1 MPEPIEIQREGEI
14 AVLRLRGGRAN
25 AMSPVLLAALTRAV
39 DQVIASDARAAVVV
53 GEGAAFSAGLALPD
67 LIDLDRAAM
76 AAFIDDFATAMRRVL
91 ECPMPVV
98 AAINGHAIAGGY
110 VLALMCDAR
119 LAVATTPERTP
130 RIGLNEVQLGIG
142 LPAVVVEPL
151 RLRVPP
157 TSLTAIA
164 LEGGLFLPEDALR
177 LGLVD
182 ELVAPSSLE
191 SHAVAR
197 ARALGDAPRAAYAQ
211 VKRAIVRPA
220 VEAIDRLG
228 NAEREAWLDTWFSAP
243 AQQRLRAAV
252 EKIAKRG

>member
-39 DQVIASDARAAVVV
+39 DQVMVSDARAAVVV

-91 ECPMPVV
+91 ECPMPVI
-98 AAINGHAIAGGY
+98 AAVNGHAIAGGC

-119 LAVATTPERTP
+119 IAAAGTAKL
-130 RIGLNEVQLGIG
+130 GLNEVQLGIG

-157 TSLTAIA
+157 SSLTAIA
-164 LEGGLFLPEDALR
+164 LEGRLFSVDDAR
-177 LGLVD
+177 AAGLVD
-182 ELVAPSSLE
+182 EVVAPGELE
-191 SHAVAR
+191 PRAVAR
-197 ARALGDAPRAAYAQ
+197 ATELGRASRAAYAQ
-211 VKRAIVRPA
+211 VKRALIRPA
-220 VEAIDRLG
+220 LE
-228 NAEREAWLDTWFSAP
+228 
-243 AQQRLRAAV
+243 
-252 EKIAKRG
+252 